1 MEPKLEAIARAV
13 ENHISILVDYD
24 VIRAQVGDTLTEYVW
39 AIVTENQ
46 EEPETLA
53 SVSKIGESN
62 EVHILGPTG
71 LKRDRPTT

>member
-1 MEPKLEAIARAV
+1 MEKRLEAIARSI

-24 VIRAQVGDTLTEYVW
+24 VIGAQVGDTLSEYVW

-53 SVSKIGESN
+53 TVSKIGENN
-62 EVHILGPTG
+62 EVHLLGPTG
-71 LKRDRPTT
+71 LKHNR